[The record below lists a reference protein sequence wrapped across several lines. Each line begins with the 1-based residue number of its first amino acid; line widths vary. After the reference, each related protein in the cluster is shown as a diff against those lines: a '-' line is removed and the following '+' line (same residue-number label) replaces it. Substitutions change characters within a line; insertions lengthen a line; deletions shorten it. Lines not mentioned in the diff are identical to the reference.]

1 MPTAI
6 ITWQEPKEFALLSG
20 AAALDAVGVAE
31 VEGRYK
37 TLTVQ
42 VSGTFSATV
51 SFEGSVDGMN
61 WAAVQ
66 GTNASSGQAAA
77 SAAAPG
83 IFVFSIPGLKKFRA
97 RITAYTSGSVTAV
110 ALAVPC

>member
-6 ITWQEPKEFALLSG
+6 ITWQEPREYVLLSN
-20 AAALDAVGVAE
+20 ASALDAAGVAE

-37 TLTVQ
+37 TLAVQ

-51 SFEGSVDGMN
+51 SFEGSVDGTN
-61 WAAVQ
+61 WAAVA
-66 GTNASSGQAAA
+66 GTNASSGQTAT
-77 SAAAPG
+77 STTAPG
-83 IFVFSIPGLKKFRA
+83 IFVFNIPGFKKFRA